1 MIQMEQ
7 PNEFRSKALLTDG
20 WHRMMDNV
28 GTPSQDTVSAGAVKR
43 FRLLRAISLPLY
55 VLGSLG
61 IGLSLGAMF
70 PKSPLVN
77 ALYLSGTYFPRFIVT
92 VAALLVFH
100 LLAAAT
106 AKLILQHRER
116 AGTFLTQIVVLYVVM
131 GIVSLIYALLWL
143 AYLSHLPLVAR
154 GASPLPGTGGAHQL
168 LGTFSHVLSQQP
180 LLQVLAAGAITGWLT
195 ASFVQLR
202 PAACAFI
209 IAGDRILLVFRKL
222 LWYYPIMIGC
232 LAIGIPSKFGHR
244 GLALYGQCA
253 LWDMMV
259 IVVWCGGIVVF
270 CKAVTKRTW
279 RQILSYYGTVWP
291 AGFGTGGSYDTLA
304 VNLISAERDLG
315 LRPEIAEISI
325 VFGTVLNKN
334 CAGMSALIVTVIT
347 AKLLN
352 VPLSLL
358 EIACLIPPVVIL
370 SLESPGIPGGA
381 GYFMSPIIAALL
393 HVPNPV
399 QWVATFI
406 AFYSGVVPMF
416 STAGNTTNDGVI
428 GAILEDRFHRD
439 RLAANIANDRVLLQD
454 AES

>member
-1 MIQMEQ
+1 
-7 PNEFRSKALLTDG
+7 
-20 WHRMMDNV
+20 MMDSAS
-28 GTPSQDTVSAGAVKR
+28 TLSQDSFRPTLTRR
-43 FRLLRAISLPLY
+43 FQLLRKVPMPLY

-61 IGLSLGAMF
+61 IGLSLGAVF
-70 PKSPLVN
+70 PKSSFVN

-92 VAALLVFH
+92 VAAFLVFH

-116 AGTFLTQIVVLYVVM
+116 AGTFFAQIVALYIVM
-131 GIVSLIYALLWL
+131 GVFSLVYALLWL
-143 AYLSHLPLVAR
+143 AYLSHLPLATH
-154 GASPLPGTGGAHQL
+154 GASLLPGTGGTHQL

-195 ASFVQLR
+195 ASFVPLR
-202 PAACAFI
+202 PAAYVFI
-209 IAGDRILLVFRKL
+209 VAGDRILLVFRKL

-253 LWDMMV
+253 LWDMIV
-259 IVVWCGGIVVF
+259 IVVWCGAIVVF
-270 CKAVTKRTW
+270 CKAFTKRTW
-279 RQILSYYGTVWP
+279 KQILSYYGTVWP

-315 LRPEIAEISI
+315 LSPEIAEISI

-334 CAGMSALIVTVIT
+334 CAAMSALIVTVIT

-352 VPLSLL
+352 VPISLL

-381 GYFMSPIIAALL
+381 GYFMSPIIAVLL
-393 HVPNPV
+393 HVPNSS

-406 AFYSGVVPMF
+406 AFYSGLVPMF
-416 STAGNTTNDGVI
+416 SAAGNATNDGVI
-428 GAILEDRFHRD
+428 GAILEDRFHQD
-439 RLAANIANDRVLLQD
+439 RLATNVASDPVLAQERRD
-454 AES
+454 GA